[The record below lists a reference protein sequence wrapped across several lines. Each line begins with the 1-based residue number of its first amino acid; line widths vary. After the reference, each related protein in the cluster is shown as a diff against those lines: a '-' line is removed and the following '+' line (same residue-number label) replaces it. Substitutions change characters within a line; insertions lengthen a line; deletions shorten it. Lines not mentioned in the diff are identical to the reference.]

1 MAEYTA
7 DRLQIEIEGSARKA
21 TNSINKQIEALEKL
35 KSVTDGFKNPI
46 SDFSFGINNAKAKS
60 TEKALSTMKKSVS
73 DVGKAAKDSSSSVG
87 QLFSSVKRIAFYRLI
102 RTAIK
107 TITDSLKTGVENV
120 YQYSRIIGS
129 DFKNS
134 MDGIASSAIYAKN
147 ALGTF
152 AAPILQVLAPSI
164 TFLIDKFVDLV
175 NAINEIVAILRGKDT
190 FTKAVKVEAE
200 FAKATDLVSK
210 STGKAAD
217 QMNRFLLGID
227 EINKTGNP
235 SIEIGKMFEEKE
247 VDLDFAEKVKE
258 ATADI
263 KESLENTAQ
272 SIGDLFKS
280 MWNDVIDVGK
290 SGRLAETLEHIRNI
304 VSGIIDLAGILA
316 ERFRIAWETN
326 DVGKHI
332 LENLWD
338 ILNIILGTIE
348 KAVEITKEWAQG
360 LDFYPLLAGFEKLTA
375 ALKPFVELIMNGLL
389 WAYENVLLPVA
400 KWAIEKAFP
409 VMLETAAAA
418 IELLTEVIK
427 ALQPVGEWLWNN
439 FLKPLGEFVGD
450 AFIYTMEQ
458 IRDIFIGLT
467 EVLRGDTSLD
477 EFFDKLTI
485 GQQILIGFAGALAI
499 EGAITGFSKA
509 IALLELALTSPLL
522 KVMLL
527 VGGLSALV
535 YAIDQVASNWDK
547 MSDAQKL
554 VTVFGALAAA
564 AGLLAVALGACQ
576 SALTMGIAAVAI
588 VGGIVAI
595 TAAVSAA
602 TKQAQHEIAGMSVQS
617 LQTSGMQ
624 IKPYA
629 TGGYPQN
636 GEVFLARENGAELVG
651 SIGNHTAV
659 ANNGQIVEGI
669 SEGVAYANTGVI
681 GAINQLIAVVQQID
695 PTVELD
701 GLTVSRGLKKYERQV
716 NREYGAPLAVEVGV

>member
-258 ATADI
+258 ATAGI
-263 KESLENTAQ
+263 KESLEDTAQ
-272 SIGDLFKS
+272 SVGDLFKS
-280 MWNDVIDVGK
+280 MWNDVVDVGK

-304 VSGIIDLAGILA
+304 VSGIIDLVGILA

-326 DVGKHI
+326 NVGKHI

-348 KAVEITKEWAQG
+348 KAVDITKEWAQG

-400 KWAIEKAFP
+400 KWSIEKLFP

-418 IELLTEVIK
+418 IDLLTASIEW
-427 ALQPVGEWLWNN
+427 LQPYALWFWENV
-439 FLKPLGEFVGD
+439 LKPFAEFTGD
-450 AFIYTMEQ
+450 AIINAFN
-458 IRDIFIGLT
+458 DIKSVFEGLAS
-467 EVLRGDTSLD
+467 VLRGDTSFND
-477 EFFDKLTI
+477 FFDKLS
-485 GQQILIGFAGALAI
+485 AGAKMLGI
-499 EGAITGFSKA
+499 FGT
-509 IALLELALTSPLL
+509 ALLIDAAVNGFVKLMGLLGTALTSPTA
-522 KVMLL
+522 KL
-527 VGGLSALV
+527 VLVAGALV
-535 YAIDQVASNWDK
+535 YVAQLLDQAQAIWDY
-547 MSDAQKL
+547 MTGWQKFF
-554 VTVFGALAAA
+554 TVVGAGVSIIFA
-564 AGLLAVALGACQ
+564 LAVALGACQ

-588 VGGIVAI
+588 VAGIAAI
-595 TAAVSAA
+595 QAAVGAA
-602 TKQAQHEIAGMSVQS
+602 TKNAQAQISAMNAQS
-617 LQTSGMQ
+617 ANGTAS

-629 TGGYPQN
+629 AGGFPQS
-636 GEVFLARENGAELVG
+636 GELFLARESGAELVG
-651 SIGNHTAV
+651 NIGGRTGV
-659 ANNGQIVEGI
+659 ANNEQIVEGI
-669 SEGVAYANTGVI
+669 SEGVAYANSGVI

-701 GLTVSRGLKKYERQV
+701 GLTVSRQLHRYNKQV
-716 NREYGAPLAVEVGV
+716 NREYGQPLAVEVGV